1 MPAHFLVSG
10 NLQHSVLVVLTLWF
24 CSITVC
30 WWKRRRRRRI
40 RWNDCH
46 TVGKRVRWV
55 HTDEDISVACKW
67 TFALNFLIWFFPR
80 PQFFKLHMEKP
91 QKHASTHTPDTE
103 AESSNKL
110 NDQLYS
116 WTLTTHPRKQ
126 ELPRIRTNHPQHP
139 AAKKLVSHTWSY
151 PKCTDGRKKK
161 RKGRRD
167 SWLCPVPARATLHTL
182 TNQTF
187 TYLDAV

>member
-10 NLQHSVLVVLTLWF
+10 NLQHSVLVVLTLWS

-46 TVGKRVRWV
+46 TVGKRVQWV
-55 HTDEDISVACKW
+55 HTDGDISVACKW

-80 PQFFKLHMEKP
+80 PRFFKLHMEKP
-91 QKHASTHTPDTE
+91 QKHASTHTLDTE

-116 WTLTTHPRKQ
+116 WTPTTHPRKQ
-126 ELPRIRTNHPQHP
+126 ELPRIR
-139 AAKKLVSHTWSY
+139 
-151 PKCTDGRKKK
+151 
-161 RKGRRD
+161 RRD
-167 SWLCPVPARATLHTL
+167 ESSKTSRCKETRFLHLIISQMHRWTEKEEEG
-182 TNQTF
+182 
-187 TYLDAV
+187 